1 MSALVTRS
9 RAVLAVALG
18 LVWACFFPV
27 SVRSAE
33 PAAYTLH
40 IASQSLDSALQ
51 EFARQT
57 GIQIIFFSYLTDGRR
72 APALDGTY
80 SLDAAMTALLAEST
94 LTFRRVN
101 SKTLEIRPPRRGTD
115 RTH

>member
-1 MSALVTRS
+1 MSAAITRS
-9 RAVLAVALG
+9 RVGLAVALG

-27 SVRSAE
+27 SVQAAE

-40 IASQSLDSALQ
+40 IASQPLDRALQ

-80 SLDAAMTALLAEST
+80 SLDEAMTALLAGST

-101 SKTLEIRPPRRGTD
+101 AKTIEIKPPRRTD
-115 RTH
+115 RPN

>member
-1 MSALVTRS
+1 MSAVRTRS
-9 RAVLAVALG
+9 RAVLAVVLG
-18 LVWACFFPV
+18 LVWAGFFQG
-27 SVRSAE
+27 SVHSAE

-40 IASQSLDSALQ
+40 IASQPLDSALQ

-72 APALDGTY
+72 APSLDGRY
-80 SLDAAMTALLAEST
+80 SVDTAMTALLAQSG

-101 SKTLEIRPPRRGTD
+101 AKTIEIRPPRRRD
-115 RTH
+115 